1 MLLIALVLVGIF
13 AFTAEPTTSTE
24 ADIAEG
30 RAHGAFFHAGSV
42 GARTAHSADA
52 GDELAT
58 LATVAVLA
66 ALVALLLA
74 SPSTIAVVA
83 RTVRDGSRLRWATT
97 ARRGPPARAY

>member
-42 GARTAHSADA
+42 GARTVYATES

-58 LATVAVLA
+58 PTTVAALA
-66 ALVALLLA
+66 VLVALLLA
-74 SPSTIAVVA
+74 SPSVAVVA
-83 RTVRDGSRLRWATT
+83 RAVRDGSRLRWATT